1 LSEGIRQMKVI
12 LLMAQT
18 LDGKIGRNSG
28 HFPDWTGK
36 EDKRLFVRITKAAG
50 VLIMGS
56 KTYDTIGGPL
66 PGRKN
71 VVLTRDQSR
80 RSDSPE
86 LVFTGKSPRVVL
98 ADLQAEGYTTVVL
111 AGGTVVNTLFARQG
125 LIDEIMLT
133 ICPLFFRQR
142 HRPFLRR
149 GPPQA
154 AAALDRGFG
163 KRRDPGPLRGC
174 PVASARA
181 V

>member
-1 LSEGIRQMKVI
+1 MKVI

-71 VVLTRDQSR
+71 VVLTRDESR

-86 LVFTGKSPRVVL
+86 LVFTGKPPRAVL

-111 AGGTVVNTLFARQG
+111 AGGTVINTLFAREG

-133 ICPLFFRQR
+133 ICPLFFGNGIALFSGEV
-142 HRPFLRR
+142 PLKLRLLSTEVLGSDAILAHYEVVR
-149 GPPQA
+149 
-154 AAALDRGFG
+154 
-163 KRRDPGPLRGC
+163 
-174 PVASARA
+174 
-181 V
+181 

>member
-1 LSEGIRQMKVI
+1 MKVI

-18 LDGKIGRNSG
+18 LDGKIGRNPG

-71 VVLTRDQSR
+71 VVLTRDKSR
-80 RSDSPE
+80 RSDFPN
-86 LVFTGKSPRVVL
+86 LVFTGKPPREVL
-98 ADLQAEGYTTVVL
+98 ADLQAEGYTTAVL
-111 AGGTVVNTLFARQG
+111 AGGTIVNTLFAREG

-133 ICPLFFRQR
+133 ICPLFFGDGIALFSEQVALE
-142 HRPFLRR
+142 LRLLKTETL
-149 GPPQA
+149 GSDA
-154 AAALDRGFG
+154 ILAHYEVI
-163 KRRDPGPLRGC
+163 K
-174 PVASARA
+174 
-181 V
+181 

>member
-1 LSEGIRQMKVI
+1 MKVI

-71 VVLTRDQSR
+71 VVLTRDESR

-86 LVFTGKSPRVVL
+86 LVFSGKPPRVVL

-111 AGGTVVNTLFARQG
+111 AGGTVVNTLFAREG

-133 ICPLFFRQR
+133 ICPLFFGSGIALFSGEV
-142 HRPFLRR
+142 PLKLRLLSTEVLGSDAILAHYEVVR
-149 GPPQA
+149 
-154 AAALDRGFG
+154 
-163 KRRDPGPLRGC
+163 
-174 PVASARA
+174 
-181 V
+181 

>member
-1 LSEGIRQMKVI
+1 MKVI

-56 KTYDTIGGPL
+56 KTYDTIGSPL

-71 VVLTRDQSR
+71 VVLTRDPNR
-80 RSDSPE
+80 KSDSPE
-86 LVFTGKSPRVVL
+86 LVYTAKPPREVL
-98 ADLQAEGYTTVVL
+98 ADLQAEGYTTAIL
-111 AGGTVVNTLFARQG
+111 AGGTVINTVFAREG

-133 ICPLFFRQR
+133 ICPLFFGSGIALFSGEV
-142 HRPFLRR
+142 PLKLR
-149 GPPQA
+149 
-154 AAALDRGFG
+154 L
-163 KRRDPGPLRGC
+163 L
-174 PVASARA
+174 SAEILGSDAILAHYA
-181 V
+181 VVR

>member
-1 LSEGIRQMKVI
+1 MKVI

-71 VVLTRDQSR
+71 VVLTRDESR

-86 LVFTGKSPRVVL
+86 LVFTGKPPRVVL

-111 AGGTVVNTLFARQG
+111 AGGTVVNTLFAREG

-133 ICPLFFRQR
+133 ICPLFFGSGIALFSGEV
-142 HRPFLRR
+142 PLKLRLLSNEVLGSDAILAHYEVVR
-149 GPPQA
+149 
-154 AAALDRGFG
+154 
-163 KRRDPGPLRGC
+163 
-174 PVASARA
+174 
-181 V
+181 

>member
-1 LSEGIRQMKVI
+1 MKVI

-71 VVLTRDQSR
+71 VVLTRDESR

-86 LVFTGKSPRVVL
+86 LVFTGKPPRAVL

-111 AGGTVVNTLFARQG
+111 AGGTVVNTLFAREE

-133 ICPLFFRQR
+133 ICPLFFGSGIGLFSGEVPLKLRLLSTE
-142 HRPFLRR
+142 FLGSDAILAHYEVVR
-149 GPPQA
+149 
-154 AAALDRGFG
+154 
-163 KRRDPGPLRGC
+163 
-174 PVASARA
+174 
-181 V
+181 

>member
-1 LSEGIRQMKVI
+1 MKVI

-71 VVLTRDQSR
+71 VVLTRDESR

-86 LVFTGKSPRVVL
+86 LVFTGKPPRAVL

-111 AGGTVVNTLFARQG
+111 AGGTVVNTLFAREG

-133 ICPLFFRQR
+133 ICPLFFGSGIGLFSGEVPLKLRLLSTE
-142 HRPFLRR
+142 FLGSDAILAHYEVVR
-149 GPPQA
+149 
-154 AAALDRGFG
+154 
-163 KRRDPGPLRGC
+163 
-174 PVASARA
+174 
-181 V
+181 

>member
-1 LSEGIRQMKVI
+1 MKVI

-71 VVLTRDQSR
+71 VVLTRDESR

-86 LVFTGKSPRVVL
+86 LVFTGKPPRVVL

-111 AGGTVVNTLFARQG
+111 AGGTVVNTLFAREG

-133 ICPLFFRQR
+133 ICPLFFGSGIALFSGEV
-142 HRPFLRR
+142 PLKLRLLSTEVLGSDAILAHYEVVR
-149 GPPQA
+149 
-154 AAALDRGFG
+154 
-163 KRRDPGPLRGC
+163 
-174 PVASARA
+174 
-181 V
+181 

>member
-1 LSEGIRQMKVI
+1 MKVI

-36 EDKRLFVRITKAAG
+36 EDKRLFVRVTKAAG

-71 VVLTRDQSR
+71 VVLTRDESR

-86 LVFTGKSPRVVL
+86 LVFTGKPPRVVL

-111 AGGTVVNTLFARQG
+111 AGGTVVNTLFAREG

-133 ICPLFFRQR
+133 ICPLFFGSGIALFSGEV
-142 HRPFLRR
+142 PLKLRLLSTEVLGSDAILAHYEVVR
-149 GPPQA
+149 
-154 AAALDRGFG
+154 
-163 KRRDPGPLRGC
+163 
-174 PVASARA
+174 
-181 V
+181 

>member
-1 LSEGIRQMKVI
+1 MKVI

-71 VVLTRDQSR
+71 VVLTRDESR

-86 LVFTGKSPRVVL
+86 LVFTGKPPRAVL

-111 AGGTVVNTLFARQG
+111 AGGTVVNTLFAREE

-133 ICPLFFRQR
+133 ICPLFFGSGIGLFSGEV
-142 HRPFLRR
+142 PLKLRLLSTEVLGSDAILAHYEVVR
-149 GPPQA
+149 
-154 AAALDRGFG
+154 
-163 KRRDPGPLRGC
+163 
-174 PVASARA
+174 
-181 V
+181 